1 MVYFKASCDFSRIA
15 DESQIG
21 SHGVDTAEFFYSL
34 DGNDWKSIG
43 HTFKMTY
50 SLDHFMGQRYA
61 LFYYSTK
68 TPGGH
73 ADFDWYKVSY

>member
-1 MVYFKASCDFSRIA
+1 
-15 DESQIG
+15 IG
-21 SHGVDTAEFFYSL
+21 SHGVDTAEFYYSL
-34 DGNDWKSIG
+34 DGKEWKGIG
-43 HTFKMTY
+43 HTFKMVY
-50 SLDHFMGQRYA
+50 MLDHFMGQRYA